1 MSLNKEGKS
10 MFKKS
15 CFLILAM
22 AVSICLGVTVATA
35 APVIFSDNI
44 TVQNPDPLHKYQGTY
59 DMYGAAG
66 YIHEIA
72 VAFTPQNSGSVTE
85 IDLEITR
92 RFPAGATQGTS
103 PVFRVEVWQN
113 VNNLPG
119 GTMLYGSAQTANAV
133 YPGSVTGFDPL
144 TAFQSISGVT
154 GLDLTSGT
162 SYFLVVGISE
172 PTSDIDWFASSSVT
186 GNALQYYNNAWG
198 SATTGGYLPA
208 FKIIGETPT
217 TAPEP
222 ATMLLLGLG
231 MVGLA
236 GVRRFRK

>member
-1 MSLNKEGKS
+1 

-15 CFLILAM
+15 CILILAM
-22 AVSICLGVTVATA
+22 AVSICLGVTAATA
-35 APVIFSDNI
+35 APVTFADTISAQ
-44 TVQNPDPLHKYQGTY
+44 TLPYYTGTF

-66 YIHEIA
+66 YVHEIA

-92 RFPAGATQGTS
+92 RFPAGATQGTTPS
-103 PVFRVEVWQN
+103 FRVEVWAD

-133 YPGSVTGFDPL
+133 YPSNPTVFDPK

-162 SYFLVVGISE
+162 SYFLVVAIAE
-172 PTSDIDWFASSSVT
+172 LTSDIDWFRSSSAFGST
-186 GNALQYYNNAWG
+186 LQYYNNAWG
-198 SATTGGYLPA
+198 FATTGTGANLPA
-208 FKIIGETPT
+208 FRIIGETAPT
-217 TAPEP
+217 GVPEP

-231 MVGLA
+231 MLGLA
-236 GVRRFRK
+236 GVRRFKR